1 MNKSLR
7 YEIDLDF
14 INEMAE
20 NYTQLCENLERV
32 DSTSWEFSDEYYDY
46 LMSDQALE
54 DRDKMY
60 DDLEEYLILC
70 LRDFDGTPEEYDA
83 KIRNSLR
90 PYGARVV
97 WDLLSYLLG
106 D

>member
-1 MNKSLR
+1 MNKSLH
-7 YEIDLDF
+7 YEIDLDL

-20 NYTQLCENLERV
+20 NYTQLCEHLERV
-32 DSTSWEFSDEYYDY
+32 DSGDFSNEYYTY
-46 LMSDQALE
+46 LISDQALE
-54 DRDKMY
+54 DRDKIY

-70 LRDFDGTPEEYDA
+70 LRDFKGTHEEYDA
-83 KIRNSLR
+83 KIRNGLR
-90 PYGARVV
+90 PYGAPVV